1 MNAVPVDMFGPGYG
15 LARRQVLFFSCV
27 LALTSAGTWV
37 MADILWRGGLNATE
51 TALLVLF
58 ALLFGLLSL
67 GVVQSCIGFFVLLR
81 RRDPRLIT
89 ETLRDA
95 PPGTEE
101 LPATAI
107 AVPIF
112 NEDVSRVYEG
122 IRAIYLSLARTGSLS
137 RFDFFILSD
146 SNDPNKWIEE
156 EVAWIDLCKQLKGFG
171 RIFYR
176 KRSVALNKKSGNV
189 SDFCRRWG
197 RRYRYMVVL
206 DADSLM
212 DGRTLVRLVR
222 LMEANPRA
230 GIVQTAPSTICG
242 RTRYA
247 RMLQF
252 VHQLYGPLFLAGLNY
267 WQGGAGNFWGH
278 NAIVRLAPFIEHCAL
293 PPLTGSFRV
302 LRARF
307 MSHDYVEAA
316 LMRRAGYKVWLAYD
330 LEGSYENAPPTL
342 IDAARRDRRWCRGNL
357 QHAWL
362 VAARGFHPVNRLH
375 LLLGIL
381 SYLASPLWLAMILL
395 SLHQARTDWLAPV
408 RRFDYDVGLSALLDI
423 GGARLAL
430 LLFLVTLVML
440 TLPKILAWLLAL
452 TDWRRRIAFG
462 GAIRLTAGVVVEHL
476 LSALLA
482 PVHMLFNTSS
492 VIQILLGREVRWNA
506 QRRDAE
512 GSDWREAI
520 LTHVPHI
527 LAGALLGWIAWRVS
541 PALFAWMSAVIAGLV
556 LSAPLSIWLGGTA
569 RRNLLFVTPHERV
582 PPLIVSHLEKNLA
595 VVRKRLPPP
604 DWLRPFNGLM
614 QAVLDPYINATHC
627 ALLRQKRR
635 MKHPATVYLSQLAA
649 RLLKQGPDS
658 LNRREQLALL
668 MHTQVMDD
676 LHDRV
681 WTMAEA
687 DLAPWWRIAM
697 RHYNSLTARPATPLY
712 R

>member
-1 MNAVPVDMFGPGYG
+1 MNAVPLDRFGPGYG
-15 LARRQVLFFSCV
+15 LARRQVLFFSLV
-27 LALTSAGTWV
+27 LALTSAATWV
-37 MADILWRGGLNATE
+37 MADILWRGGLTGAE
-51 TALLVLF
+51 AALLGLF

-67 GVVQSCIGFFVLLR
+67 GVVQSCIGFLVLLR
-81 RRDPRLIT
+81 RRDRRLIT
-89 ETLRDA
+89 RTLDGA
-95 PPGTEE
+95 PESAD

-107 AVPIF
+107 VVPIF

-122 IRAIYLSLARTGSLS
+122 IRAIYLSLARTGGLS
-137 RFDFFILSD
+137 RFDVFILSD

-176 KRSVALNKKSGNV
+176 KRNVALNKKSGNV

-197 RRYRYMVVL
+197 SRYRYMVVL

-230 GIVQTAPSTICG
+230 GIIQTAPAMIRG
-242 RTRYA
+242 GTRYA

-267 WQGGAGNFWGH
+267 WQGGTGNFWGH
-278 NAIVRLAPFIEHCAL
+278 NAIIRVAPFIEHCGL
-293 PPLTGSFRV
+293 PPLSGSFRV

-316 LMRRAGYKVWLAYD
+316 LMRRAGCHVWLAYD
-330 LEGSYENAPPTL
+330 LEGSYENPPPTL
-342 IDAARRDRRWCRGNL
+342 VDAARRDRRWCRGNL

-362 VAARGFHPVNRLH
+362 LAAKGLHPVNRLH

-381 SYLASPLWLAMILL
+381 SYLSSPLWLVMILL
-395 SLHQARTDWLAPV
+395 SLHQARAEWLAPV
-408 RRFDYDVGLSALLDI
+408 KRYDHDVGLSSWLDI

-430 LLFLVTLVML
+430 ILFAVTVAML
-440 TLPKILAWLLAL
+440 TLPKVLAWLLAL
-452 TDWRRRIAFG
+452 FDWRRRIAFG
-462 GAIRLTAGVVVEHL
+462 GALRLTAGVVAEHV

-482 PVHMLFNTSS
+482 PIHMLFNTSS
-492 VIQILLGREVRWNA
+492 VVQILLGKEVRWGA
-506 QRRDAE
+506 QRRDVE
-512 GSDWREAI
+512 GTDLREAL
-520 LTHVPHI
+520 LTHLPHT
-527 LAGALLGWIAWRVS
+527 LLGALLGWAAWRVS
-541 PALFAWMSAVIAGLV
+541 PALFAWMSPVVAGLV
-556 LSAPLSIWLGGTA
+556 LSIPLSLALGAPA
-569 RRNLLFVTPHERV
+569 RRPLLFATPHERV
-582 PPLIVSHLEKNLA
+582 PPLIVAHLNKNLDA
-595 VVRKRLPPP
+595 VRRRLPPP
-604 DWLRPFNGLM
+604 DWLRPYNGLM
-614 QAVLDPYINATHC
+614 QAVLDPYINAAHC
-627 ALLRQKRR
+627 ALLRQKRQL
-635 MKHPATVYLSQLAA
+635 KHPVTVYLSQLAT
-649 RLLKQGPDS
+649 RLLRLGPEA
-658 LNRREQLALL
+658 LGRREQMALL
-668 MHTQVMDD
+668 MHAQVMDD

-681 WTMAEA
+681 WAAPEA